1 MDLEC
6 PEEGTTIVKLKQTG
20 IPEADRFGNEDVYDN
35 TEKGWRLQIFTRI
48 RQVFGYGL
56 GL

>member
-1 MDLEC
+1 MDLKE
-6 PEEGTTIVKLKQTG
+6 PEPGHTIVTFKQTD
-20 IPEADRFGNEDVYDN
+20 IPKADRFGNEEVYDN
-35 TEKGWRLQIFTRI
+35 TEKGWKTQIFLRI